1 MGTIA
6 SHRVDAPTHS
16 RTRFNRIT
24 RRYFKKMSTFG
35 FPPSEAEPKGPSKA
49 SVGRNADKV
58 HAVEI
63 VVEEDKPTL
72 TEPYSQSLTRK
83 GMALPITNDFNT
95 TEGSTLREE
104 EAKKKELTDAQV
116 LEILDKAVKARDARL
131 LKAVKTVKDRNA
143 PSLRRKY
150 CISFLVFFII
160 GIIGGLTTYF
170 VRKYYSY

>member
-1 MGTIA
+1 
-6 SHRVDAPTHS
+6 
-16 RTRFNRIT
+16 
-24 RRYFKKMSTFG
+24 MSTFG

-49 SVGRNADKV
+49 SVGHDADKV

-72 TEPYSQSLTRK
+72 TEPCM
-83 GMALPITNDFNT
+83 GIPISNDPNT

-104 EAKKKELTDAQV
+104 EAKKKQLTDAQV
-116 LEILDKAVKARDARL
+116 VEILDKAVKARDARL